1 MRVAI
6 WDGDDRAVR
15 EAPSLG
21 KRFSADGS
29 AERHTVVVTVRQP
42 DEDGTRR
49 PPTRVCGIAAG
60 RPRSITR
67 RALCCSS
74 WDGERTRSMIL
85 SWRRVMLSG

>member
-42 DEDGTRR
+42 DEDGTAS
-49 PPTRVCGIAAG
+49 TNASVWDTAG